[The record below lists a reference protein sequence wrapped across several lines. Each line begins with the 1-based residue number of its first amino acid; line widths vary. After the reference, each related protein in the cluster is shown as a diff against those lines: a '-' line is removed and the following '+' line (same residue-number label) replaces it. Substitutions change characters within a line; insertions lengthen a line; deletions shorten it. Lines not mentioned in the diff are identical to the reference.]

1 MKPALACNEKWSQP
15 LDVFHQFETSATCLN
30 FVDGAGRD
38 LVHHLAQDD
47 AITQH
52 VLVRLRRNLFAQ
64 DGLDPVQH
72 LLLLFFAATLKGA
85 KVAHFQISQL
95 TFPEMFINISLS
107 NVPVPLEI
115 ESAARWMSQ
124 QGYAHSWINYG
135 PPKKIARNEKV
146 NNRLRHSGTFWKIV
160 FDTKSPECSK
170 ICWIWVTI
178 LRIRQRLPPWREI
191 WKLRDIKSKN
201 KRKLVDFFVWKC
213 RTDEWPPLTEGS
225 PVTSR
230 PFCSCRR
237 ARWPTH
243 RRVWNTRGANKN
255 SATRRWNK
263 SKKLARG
270 PSNYSLRSAICS
282 FLTANRIH
290 QATIGVPDTGTF
302 GLNKKTMN
310 SIPAARGAFREWKE
324 FEKFLIFL
332 PLRWKNSARKIRNA
346 TDRRTEN
353 CSSRCVR
360 PLMMFLAKKKRRAA
374 IFRSDGLRCS
384 MTRTVFQPL
393 FQSLVNFGPSGR
405 QLRPCFGFF
414 LLLLSPQTVPD
425 DIPPAS
431 GRLVGSMTSGVT
443 FPPHTLSTNGEIQF
457 QLPAMF
463 QCLLFNWKKF

>member
-263 SKKLARG
+263 SKKLAHG

-302 GLNKKTMN
+302 GSMKKKN
-310 SIPAARGAFREWKE
+310 LIPAARGAFREWKE

-353 CSSRCVR
+353 CSSRCAR
-360 PLMMFLAKKKRRAA
+360 PLMMFLAKKKK
-374 IFRSDGLRCS
+374 
-384 MTRTVFQPL
+384 
-393 FQSLVNFGPSGR
+393 
-405 QLRPCFGFF
+405 
-414 LLLLSPQTVPD
+414 
-425 DIPPAS
+425 
-431 GRLVGSMTSGVT
+431 GSY
-443 FPPHTLSTNGEIQF
+443 F
-457 QLPAMF
+457 
-463 QCLLFNWKKF
+463 